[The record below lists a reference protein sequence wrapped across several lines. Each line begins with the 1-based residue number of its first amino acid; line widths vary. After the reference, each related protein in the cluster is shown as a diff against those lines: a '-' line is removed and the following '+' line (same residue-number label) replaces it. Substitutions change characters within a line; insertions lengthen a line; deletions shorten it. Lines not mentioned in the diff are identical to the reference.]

1 MKNTIKKLNYY
12 LLLFTALIFIS
23 CEKDL
28 YDEAIQK
35 DKNILVKNI
44 SLSELSRKDN
54 AKLFSSVDEVRNKKK
69 NIQGKIVYDSINDIY
84 FDDQSGKYIE
94 REDGYKSYTFPI
106 LKYGSGDKKIENI
119 VFSLNE
125 IGEYDVFKAKYDFT
139 KEEME
144 NLTEQEMA
152 SQNIIYT
159 GITQGKLGQIVC
171 INTVKWISY
180 TIDEGNNEGDFG
192 YTGEWIA
199 TSYHCY
205 NMADNTGSFAGG
217 GGDTDG
223 PIDAPSNSGTSVGQS
238 GGGSISTTPI
248 ALTPTQA
255 GMAAFM
261 HDFNDKQLDWYNNQ
275 DNATLNSITNYLV
288 QNDFSPESTLF
299 VYQFINQMVNN
310 SNLNLDI
317 NASSKSPVFIDLS
330 KVKTDDPNDPLFS
343 KKKKFMCV
351 YNKLLQSSK
360 FKDLF
365 VDMFQN
371 NIKPNVTFEITDLP
385 GNANSGLVGQTIPTS
400 NDGYNNTI
408 QIDTDLLDSGNNM
421 LIANTILH
429 ECVHAFLHVKLAD
442 PSIGISI
449 PNLNNMDL
457 KDCINSY
464 YGLFNNNQNQHAF
477 IYNYLIPTM
486 ATILSQIKDSL
497 VDNTT
502 NSQMQLIQINNSTGS
517 TPWNWND
524 YFNNQ
529 ALDGL
534 EQCQFFISE
543 IATIGSN
550 GLPTVTVDFNKWFK
564 YNEYKS
570 KSRQNLNNNCNN

>member
-23 CEKDL
+23 CERDL

-144 NLTEQEMA
+144 NLTKQEME
-152 SQNIIYT
+152 SQNVIYT
-159 GITQGKLGQIVC
+159 GISQGKLGQIVC

-180 TIDEGNNEGDFG
+180 PIDEGNNEGNFG
-192 YTGEWIA
+192 YTGEWVA

-205 NMADNTGSFAGG
+205 NMADNTGGFAGG

-223 PIDAPSNSGTSVGQS
+223 PIDAPSNSGTSGGQS

-248 ALTPTQA
+248 ALTPNQA

-275 DNATLNSITNYLV
+275 NDATLNSITNYLV
-288 QNDFSPESTLF
+288 QNDFSPESEDF
-299 VYQFINQMVNN
+299 IYQMITACAINGSTFIIDSNVNN
-310 SNLNLDI
+310 SNAQVFNNL
-317 NASSKSPVFIDLS
+317 SEF
-330 KVKTDDPNDPLFS
+330 
-343 KKKKFMCV
+343 
-351 YNKLLQSSK
+351 QS
-360 FKDLF
+360 
-365 VDMFQN
+365 
-371 NIKPNVTFEITDLP
+371 
-385 GNANSGLVGQTIPTS
+385 
-400 NDGYNNTI
+400 
-408 QIDTDLLDSGNNM
+408 
-421 LIANTILH
+421 
-429 ECVHAFLHVKLAD
+429 
-442 PSIGISI
+442 
-449 PNLNNMDL
+449 NLNN
-457 KDCINSY
+457 INET
-464 YGLFNNNQNQHAF
+464 GFDF
-477 IYNYLIPTM
+477 NYLNDGTERTARAKIQLLGPAGGIIISIKQKMTPPPYSILDVTSSTFGFTISFGFQQTSFNSSIVSNI
-486 ATILSQIKDSL
+486 ATVNVFGNLHYNCVIDGLGT
-497 VDNTT
+497 VW
-502 NSQMQLIQINNSTGS
+502 S
-517 TPWNWND
+517 TPKHYIIKINITTGNI
-524 YFNNQ
+524 
-529 ALDGL
+529 
-534 EQCQFFISE
+534 IS
-543 IATIGSN
+543 IVPA
-550 GLPTVTVDFNKWFK
+550 P
-564 YNEYKS
+564 
-570 KSRQNLNNNCNN
+570 